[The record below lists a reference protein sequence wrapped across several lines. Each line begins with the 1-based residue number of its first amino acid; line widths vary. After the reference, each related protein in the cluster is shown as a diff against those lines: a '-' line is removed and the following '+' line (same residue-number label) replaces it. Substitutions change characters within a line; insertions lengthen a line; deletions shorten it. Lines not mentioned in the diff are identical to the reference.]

1 MEVNN
6 KQVSG
11 ATPFTFRVEKSETYE
26 MYARNTEL
34 TATVNGFIFCVHK
47 NLHPLCH
54 VYHEA
59 ITPSD
64 LK

>member
-11 ATPFTFRVEKSETYE
+11 ATPFTFQSENQKHTKCMPE
-26 MYARNTEL
+26 TPEL